1 MSKSVVNSKTF
12 EEAGGVS
19 ENPFNFVAQNIFCHT
34 WSIWFIYQFIVL
46 NKSITQINN
55 KAWKGPSKNKHNL
68 ILIKTFIYNKL
79 INLLKL
85 DKLLSFRL
93 FDYFRFII
101 VSNNK
106 NKIQEI
112 IEQ

>member
-1 MSKSVVNSKTF
+1 MERT
-12 EEAGGVS
+12 
-19 ENPFNFVAQNIFCHT
+19 
-34 WSIWFIYQFIVL
+34 
-46 NKSITQINN
+46 
-55 KAWKGPSKNKHNL
+55 SKNKHNL